1 MATGIEFWQLIQ
13 QGEPFDVAFL
23 AMQMPQVDG
32 LSLARLIHQE
42 KYLPYLKMVMM
53 SAIGCPVKLP
63 GSDVASCLSQP
74 VKFSQLYQVM
84 MDLFMSLPALNSRAQ
99 SETPR
104 TDKLAARL
112 PLRILV
118 AEDNVVNQKV
128 ALRILSTLGYQA
140 DVAKNGL
147 EAIAALEQ
155 KPYDLVL
162 MDVQMPKMDGLQ
174 ATRQI
179 CEQWAEDKTHDYATK
194 KKPWIIAVTPGRRR
208 SG

>member
-32 LSLARLIHQE
+32 LSLARLIHQK

-63 GSDVASCLSQP
+63 GSDVASCLSQT

-99 SETPR
+99 SET
-104 TDKLAARL
+104 
-112 PLRILV
+112 
-118 AEDNVVNQKV
+118 Q
-128 ALRILSTLGYQA
+128 
-140 DVAKNGL
+140 
-147 EAIAALEQ
+147 EQ
-155 KPYDLVL
+155 
-162 MDVQMPKMDGLQ
+162 
-174 ATRQI
+174 I
-179 CEQWAEDKTHDYATK
+179 
-194 KKPWIIAVTPGRRR
+194 
-208 SG
+208 S